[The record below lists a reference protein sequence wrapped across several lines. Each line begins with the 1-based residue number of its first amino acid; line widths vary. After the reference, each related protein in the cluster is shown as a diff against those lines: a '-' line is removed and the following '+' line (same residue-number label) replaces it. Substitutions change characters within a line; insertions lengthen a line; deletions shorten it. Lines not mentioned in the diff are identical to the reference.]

1 MYKLKKITFLRL
13 RQRQGREIDEF
24 KGRITKLEAD
34 NQELKQMTTKV
45 CLLISRNKK
54 ANLNIFFFIS

>member
-1 MYKLKKITFLRL
+1 MRKTFLFFL
-13 RQRQGREIDEF
+13 SERQGRDMNDL

-45 CLLISRNKK
+45 CFYEQKK
-54 ANLNIFFFIS
+54 